1 MDLVKIG
8 KFLQEL
14 RKEKGL
20 TQEQLAEQMGVARR
34 TVSRWETGS
43 NMPDLDVLLELS
55 DLYAVG
61 LREILSGERKS
72 EPMEQEL
79 KETVLQV
86 ADYSNEGKARLL
98 RKIRGRTLRLLI
110 LGLLLAA
117 ILIWRFWPHSFMQMI
132 PEAEPESLSQITAA
146 AVILP
151 TEVHDL
157 QVHQYTAV
165 FSKGDEGWSEI
176 LWLLSSA
183 SYRQDLR
190 NPVLPLL
197 SGYGAQNVDKTVSL
211 FLRWGLEPEEYCRIE
226 FISKNLIFV
235 VSGDESRGRVYHPS
249 DRTLLDKL
257 SEYIRPNDNSSK
269 SMIPN

>member
-8 KFLQEL
+8 RFLQEL

-98 RKIRGRTLRLLI
+98 RRIRGKTLRLLI
-110 LGLLLAA
+110 LGLLLA
-117 ILIWRFWPHSFMQMI
+117 LICLWRFWPHSFMQMV
-132 PEAEPESLSQITAA
+132 PEAEPESMEMIRSS
-146 AVILP
+146 AVIA
-151 TEVHDL
+151 TVENGDL
-157 QVHQYTAV
+157 QVNTYTAA
-165 FSKGDEGWSEI
+165 FSKGEEGWSEI
-176 LWLLSSA
+176 LWLLTSST
-183 SYRQDLR
+183 YRKDLR
-190 NPVLPLL
+190 DPFYPLISEVSATGMDKSVTVILQWGPALEKTCIISLL
-197 SGYGAQNVDKTVSL
+197 SEKL
-211 FLRWGLEPEEYCRIE
+211 
-226 FISKNLIFV
+226 ISV
-235 VSGDESRGRVYHPS
+235 RSGDGLHGGIYHPA
-249 DRTLLDKL
+249 DRTLQARLA
-257 SEYIRPNDNSSK
+257 EYIQKNGE
-269 SMIPN
+269 IIQ

>member
-20 TQEQLAEQMGVARR
+20 TQEELAEQMGVARR

-43 NMPDLDVLLELS
+43 NMPDLDVLVELS
-55 DLYAVG
+55 DFYAVS
-61 LREILSGERKS
+61 LREILSGERKA

-117 ILIWRFWPHSFMQMI
+117 VLIWRFWPHSFMQMI
-132 PEAEPESLSQITAA
+132 PQAEPESLSQITAA
-146 AVILP
+146 AVLAP
-151 TEVHDL
+151 LDQLKVDTYD
-157 QVHQYTAV
+157 AV

-176 LWLLSSA
+176 LWLLTA
-183 SYRQDLR
+183 SDYRQDLR
-190 NPVLPLL
+190 NPFLPLL
-197 SGYGAQNVDKTVSL
+197 NNTVDADPEKTVTL
-211 FLRWGLEPEEYCRIE
+211 ALRYGPEKEDYYTINVR
-226 FISKNLIFV
+226 SKNVIT
-235 VSGDESRGRVYHPS
+235 VSSGRDSHFRLYHPS

-257 SEYIRPNDNSSK
+257 VEYIQKNGESK
-269 SMIPN
+269 